1 MFKVTLLAVL
11 MVIAVSG
18 RRGGGGGRFGFGR
31 GRHGKFECADGSAPT
46 CTDGSAPV
54 FDGDR

>member
-1 MFKVTLLAVL
+1 MFKVILIAVL
-11 MVIAVSG
+11 LVIAVSG
-18 RRGGGGGRFGFGR
+18 RRGGGRR
-31 GRHGKFECADGSAPT
+31 GRHGHGRHGKLQCDDGSAPT